1 MKKCCLILCCIVAG
15 LPTNAQSR
23 DSIRHFKK
31 LQLKPLV
38 DTKEKHIPQLV
49 KPDFYNQHL
58 GFFCRQELK
67 VEKAIKIPIKIR
79 LGSNEQC
86 SFLEQKTAYKL
97 PSPLY

>member
-1 MKKCCLILCCIVAG
+1 M
-15 LPTNAQSR
+15 
-23 DSIRHFKK
+23 
-31 LQLKPLV
+31 
-38 DTKEKHIPQLV
+38 V

-67 VEKAIKIPIKIR
+67 MEKAIKIPVKIR